1 MQLKFSEKEATKII
15 EMYLLNKNI
24 KIEKN
29 VWTELEEDG
38 TIGFYA
44 DTALT
49 LLLRGQHNG

>member
-24 KIEKN
+24 KVEKT

-44 DTALT
+44 DTPLT
-49 LLLRGQHNG
+49 LLSRGQNNG